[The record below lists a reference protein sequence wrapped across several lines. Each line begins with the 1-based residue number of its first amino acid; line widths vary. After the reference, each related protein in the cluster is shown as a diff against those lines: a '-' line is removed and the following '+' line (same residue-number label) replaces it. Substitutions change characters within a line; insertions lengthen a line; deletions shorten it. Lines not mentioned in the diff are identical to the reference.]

1 MTLYQLTYMENPLQ
15 NCKII
20 FESKRRMVV
29 NEEKEDND
37 DEESGRGLF

>member
-1 MTLYQLTYMENPLQ
+1 MTLYQLTFTENPLQ

-20 FESKRRMVV
+20 FESKRRMLV
-29 NEEKEDND
+29 NEENEDD

>member
-1 MTLYQLTYMENPLQ
+1 MTLYQLTYSENHLQ
-15 NCKII
+15 NRKII

-29 NEEKEDND
+29 NEEKEE